1 MFRFT
6 MPDTSLPIPEQS
18 ELLRE
23 QFASFL
29 KSDALSDIM
38 SILET
43 DLDNISAEYNKRTLR
58 NGKVCEIHDIR
69 DNNSLDKYRYLLY
82 PLFKE
87 IGFININKPVRPY
100 HSHVVV
106 LGGSYNSCHIRTAS
120 ALNIIDDSTL
130 FVDGLSCYR
139 PINPVEKNGF
149 SRSISADSEFGA
161 ITEAFI
167 ETFSLENYDIKED
180 FASNRNIN
188 SISNIRTFESGDNR
202 TYRIMAAPSG
212 EPDMRRA
219 NTADTLKFYMDNTD
233 LSVDST
239 VIAVTNNY
247 YCNRQFIQLVYEI
260 LKAGTSFN
268 IDVVGCISDDSLI
281 TAEEYNP
288 NTYTQELIALI
299 DWINKFNDDSTTWN

>member
-87 IGFININKPVRPY
+87 IGFININKPLVVT
-100 HSHVVV
+100 HS
-106 LGGSYNSCHIRTAS
+106 LGK
-120 ALNIIDDSTL
+120 IIGIGDL
-130 FVDGLSCYR
+130 HF
-139 PINPVEKNGF
+139 
-149 SRSISADSEFGA
+149 
-161 ITEAFI
+161 
-167 ETFSLENYDIKED
+167 DIKGTIGAFFFNVNIEADPFTVSASFDSFFALRIVDRFD
-180 FASNRNIN
+180 F
-188 SISNIRTFESGDNR
+188 
-202 TYRIMAAPSG
+202 
-212 EPDMRRA
+212 
-219 NTADTLKFYMDNTD
+219 
-233 LSVDST
+233 
-239 VIAVTNNY
+239 
-247 YCNRQFIQLVYEI
+247 
-260 LKAGTSFN
+260 
-268 IDVVGCISDDSLI
+268 DV
-281 TAEEYNP
+281 
-288 NTYTQELIALI
+288 
-299 DWINKFNDDSTTWN
+299 